1 VNPDRTQPVGQ
12 PEMFH
17 MDLKPFWV
25 DRDTT
30 IQHSEVGQLWGDQL
44 QRLPLVERLEIEF
57 RYE

>member
-1 VNPDRTQPVGQ
+1 
-12 PEMFH
+12 